1 MALSDYIPNVFGQA
15 APSYLQGLLG
25 AEETQNLQNRAN
37 VQGLLGAGLAL
48 AQGMS
53 RTGPRRSA
61 AENILGALAGGFG
74 AAGGAYDQGI
84 KNYVTQQQIAQTQLQ
99 QAQATN
105 RLRAIQQASKDNP
118 QLAQL
123 FAINPEEASK
133 QLIFQE
139 RAKRYQSLLGEPSTQ
154 PALSTSQTIVPSVVS
169 VDQTMMPN
177 ANVSTDMPAP
187 ATSSTAIPEPTGQAQ
202 PKVQLVNPANVE
214 KARRYRIAAQQAT
227 LEGDTATANIYY
239 NEANR
244 IDPPENITFRD
255 GMAFSNKSGLI
266 ANFGGTKQLTTQEV
280 KDKGLDPNKRYQV
293 GMSGVIT
300 EIPTTAK
307 VEQLT
312 TEQANKE
319 GLRTGSGQIYA
330 RLPNGEIKQIQ
341 GAITTILTPQQ
352 AKEKGLRTTEGQ
364 TWQVDS
370 SGNYSIIQG
379 TNIEG
384 QLNKQQLIASLPTQA
399 NNVYPTLKPRFDALV
414 ARAPGLTADQIN
426 SEITSILDADSK
438 ILADLDPK
446 LQAAEINRRKA
457 GATVLYP
464 VNSMPL
470 GKEGANKVDTQLL
483 DLGQSRLR
491 LQSISANFNPK
502 YLETPFQLRM
512 TAVAE
517 LEKLGKKPSTQDAA
531 DLAAYSE
538 FAQSAYNELNAYIN
552 LITGAAVGSGD
563 EEARLRKGVP
573 DPQKDSPTQFLTKL
587 NTKIKEGRLYEARLG
602 YIKNKGMKITDA
614 GLVDVNQIPTMMRNR
629 EAEIKNNKKLF
640 GNQEYNAKDP
650 NHKAIVRSIL
660 SKEFG
665 LVD

>member
-61 AENILGALAGGFG
+61 AENILGALSGGFG
-74 AAGGAYDQGI
+74 AAGGAYEQGV

-99 QAQATN
+99 QGLAAN

-133 QLIFQE
+133 QLILQE
-139 RAKRYQSLLGEPSTQ
+139 RAKTYQSLLNEP
-154 PALSTSQTIVPSVVS
+154 PLNSQAAPMVGQANAVPV
-169 VDQTMMPN
+169 
-177 ANVSTDMPAP
+177 ANVNQSMPQNVAVNTVNQPPNVASTVTP
-187 ATSSTAIPEPTGQAQ
+187 TASNQANQ
-202 PKVQLVNPANVE
+202 NVQLVDPVNAQRAIRLRAV
-214 KARRYRIAAQQAT
+214 AQQAT
-227 LEGDTATANIYY
+227 MNGDTATATQATA
-239 NEANR
+239 EANR
-244 IDPPENITFRD
+244 IDPPESITFRD
-255 GMAFSNKSGLI
+255 GMAFSSKRGLLGRFTEAVRLTPEQAAAEGLPTDQGQRWQKTPDNKISLVE
-266 ANFGGTKQLTTQEV
+266 GTNLGTQINKKQL
-280 KDKGLDPNKRYQV
+280 
-293 GMSGVIT
+293 
-300 EIPTTAK
+300 
-307 VEQLT
+307 
-312 TEQANKE
+312 
-319 GLRTGSGQIYA
+319 
-330 RLPNGEIKQIQ
+330 
-341 GAITTILTPQQ
+341 
-352 AKEKGLRTTEGQ
+352 
-364 TWQVDS
+364 
-370 SGNYSIIQG
+370 
-379 TNIEG
+379 IE
-384 QLNKQQLIASLPTQA
+384 SLPTQA
-399 NNVYPTLKPRFDALV
+399 NNIYPTLKPRFDALV
-414 ARAPGLTADQIN
+414 KRAPGLTSDQIN

-446 LQAAEINRRKA
+446 LQEAELRRRKA
-457 GATVLYP
+457 SKTD
-464 VNSMPL
+464 VNVFPAGSMPL

-483 DLGQSRLR
+483 DLGQGRLR

-502 YLETPFQLRM
+502 YLETPFKLKM
-512 TAVAE
+512 EGVAQ
-517 LEKLGKKPSTQDAA
+517 LEKLGKKPSPEDAA
-531 DLAAYSE
+531 DLAGYSE
-538 FAQSAYNELNAYIN
+538 FAQNAYNELNAYIN

-573 DPQKDSPTQFLTKL
+573 DPQKDSPTQFITKL

>member
-1 MALSDYIPNVFGQA
+1 MAITDYIPNVFGQA
-15 APSYLQGLLG
+15 TPSYLPGLLG
-25 AEETQNLQNRAN
+25 AEETKNLQNRAN

-53 RTGPRRSA
+53 NVGPRRSA

-74 AAGGAYDQGI
+74 AAGGAYDQAI

-99 QAQATN
+99 QNLAAN

-133 QLIFQE
+133 QLILQE
-139 RAKRYQSLLGEPSTQ
+139 RAKRYQSLLGEPSPQ
-154 PALSTSQTIVPSVVS
+154 PTPSTSQTTVPSVVN
-169 VDQTMMPN
+169 VDQTMTPS
-177 ANVSTDMPAP
+177 ANVSTVSQQP
-187 ATSSTAIPEPTGQAQ
+187 ATSSTTMPTSAVQAQ
-202 PKVQLVNPANVE
+202 PNVQLVDPAAVQRAN
-214 KARRYRIAAQQAT
+214 AFRSAAKLAT
-227 LEGDTATANIYY
+227 LEGDIPTANFY
-239 NEANR
+239 NSEANR

-255 GMAFSNKSGLI
+255 GMAFSSKRGLLGRFTETI
-266 ANFGGTKQLTTQEV
+266 RLTK
-280 KDKGLDPNKRYQV
+280 
-293 GMSGVIT
+293 
-300 EIPTTAK
+300 
-307 VEQLT
+307 
-312 TEQANKE
+312 EQAEAE
-319 GLRTGSGQIYA
+319 GLPTGQGQIWQKSPDNKISQVEGTSVA
-330 RLPNGEIKQIQ
+330 KR
-341 GAITTILTPQQ
+341 LTPEE
-352 AKEKGLRTTEGQ
+352 AKAEGLPTDQGQ
-364 TWQVDS
+364 VWQRSADNKISAVE
-370 SGNYSIIQG
+370 G
-379 TNIEG
+379 TNIG
-384 QLNKQQLIASLPTQA
+384 TQLNKKQLIESLPTQA
-399 NNVYPTLKPRFDALV
+399 LNIYPTLKPRFDALV
-414 ARAPGLTADQIN
+414 KRAPGLTADQIN

-438 ILADLDPK
+438 ILADLDPT
-446 LQAAEINRRKA
+446 LQAAELKRRKA
-457 GATVLYP
+457 SKTDVNVFPAGAMP
-464 VNSMPL
+464 V
-470 GKEGANKVDTQLL
+470 GKEGANKVDAQLL
-483 DLGQSRLR
+483 ELGQGRLR

-512 TAVAE
+512 EAVAQ
-517 LEKLGKKPSTQDAA
+517 LEKLGKKPNPQDAA

-640 GNQEYNAKDP
+640 GNKEYNAKDP